1 MQTALQPA
9 DILQDLLIGGVQVK
23 LFSAIGGIINGTVK
37 ISDRSKYSAITV
49 AIACVHLLLI
59 FIFSV
64 LGSVPMA
71 IYNACSVVGY
81 LLCLPLIKRNA
92 LGWVFAYIC
101 VEVPLHS
108 FLAICTAGW
117 DFGFAMYLIA
127 IVPVG
132 FDMSF
137 ALKKPIR
144 GIKISM
150 LFGFVSFAT
159 FISCRMFSYYNVP
172 RYVCGNEFFV
182 QTVYFFNMLC
192 TFLLL
197 LVYSFI
203 FASEIIAVHNVLIAK
218 NAELANLAAKD
229 TLTGFYN
236 RRKMQEYLTAAVGDG
251 ERFSLIMSDIDN
263 FKKLNDT
270 YGHDCGDEA
279 LKAVSDTCRSCIDDG
294 DRICRWGG
302 EEFLIL
308 TKRPLGDAAGTA
320 EKIRSAVE
328 SCRLVFNGSDVR
340 ITMTLGVSE
349 YDPSSTIDKAITA
362 ADQNLY
368 IGKNSGKNRVVA
380 GRLAK

>member
-1 MQTALQPA
+1 MNF
-9 DILQDLLIGGVQVK
+9 I
-23 LFSAIGGIINGTVK
+23 SAVSGIINGNVK
-37 ISDRSKYSAITV
+37 ISDRKKYSAITV
-49 AIACVHLLLI
+49 AIACVHVLLV
-59 FIFSV
+59 FIFGTI
-64 LGSVPMA
+64 GSVPMT
-71 IYNACSVVGY
+71 IYNTCSVAGY
-81 LLCLPLIKRNA
+81 LMCLPLIRRNA
-92 LGWVFAYIC
+92 LSWVFAYIC

-108 FLAICTAGW
+108 FLAIYVAGW
-117 DFGFAMYLIA
+117 DYGFAMYLIA

-137 ALKKPIR
+137 ALKNPMR
-144 GIKISM
+144 GIRISM
-150 LFGFVSFAT
+150 IFGLFSFVT

-172 RYVCGNEFFV
+172 LYSVDNEFFV

-203 FASEIIAVHNVLIAK
+203 FASEINIAQTVLKKK
-218 NAELANLAAKD
+218 NSELANLASKD

-236 RRKMQEYLTAAVGDG
+236 RRKMHEYLVYAAGG
-251 ERFSLIMSDIDN
+251 NETFSLIMSDIDN

-279 LKAVSDTCRSCIDDG
+279 LKAVSDACRSCVSDG

-308 TKRPLGDAAGTA
+308 TNRSLNDAADTA
-320 EKIRSAVE
+320 EKIRYAVE
-328 SCRLVFNGSDVR
+328 HCNLVFNGSSIK

-349 YDPSSTIDKAITA
+349 FDPSSTVDKAITA
-362 ADQNLY
+362 ADQKLY
-368 IGKNSGKNRVVA
+368 IGKNSGKNRVV
-380 GRLAK
+380 K

>member
-1 MQTALQPA
+1 MR
-9 DILQDLLIGGVQVK
+9 LISSV
-23 LFSAIGGIINGTVK
+23 SGIINGNVK
-37 ISDRSKYSAITV
+37 ISDGKKYSALAV
-49 AIACVHLLLI
+49 AIACVHMLLI
-59 FIFSV
+59 FIFGTI
-64 LGSVPMA
+64 GSVPMT
-71 IYNACSVVGY
+71 IYNVCSVAGY
-81 LLCLPLIKRNA
+81 LMCLPLIRRNA

-108 FLAICTAGW
+108 FLAIYTAGW
-117 DFGFAMYLIA
+117 NYGFAMYLIA

-137 ALKKPIR
+137 ALKNPVR

-150 LFGFVSFAT
+150 IFGLFSFVT

-172 RYVCGNEFFV
+172 LHSVDNEFFTQIV
-182 QTVYFFNMLC
+182 FFFNMLC

-203 FASEIIAVHNVLIAK
+203 FASEIHAAQTALRKK
-218 NAELANLAAKD
+218 NSELANLASKD

-236 RRKMQEYLTAAVGDG
+236 RRKMHEYLMCAAEGK
-251 ERFSLIMSDIDN
+251 ETFSLIMSDIDN

-270 YGHDCGDEA
+270 YGHDCGDET
-279 LKAVSDTCRSCIDDG
+279 LKAVSDACRSCVSDG

-308 TKRPLGDAAGTA
+308 TNRPLNAAADTA

-328 SCRLVFNGSDVR
+328 HCNLTFNGIDINV
-340 ITMTLGVSE
+340 TMTLGVSE
-349 YDPSSTIDKAITA
+349 FDPSSTIDKAITA
-362 ADQNLY
+362 ADQKLY
-368 IGKNSGKNRVVA
+368 IGKNSGKNRVV
-380 GRLAK
+380 K

>member
-1 MQTALQPA
+1 MK
-9 DILQDLLIGGVQVK
+9 LISAAGG
-23 LFSAIGGIINGTVK
+23 LINGTVR
-37 ISDRSKYSAITV
+37 ISDRKKYSAITV
-49 AIACVHLLLI
+49 AIACVHLMLI
-59 FIFSV
+59 FVFGIV
-64 LGSVPMA
+64 GSVPMA
-71 IYNACSVVGY
+71 IYNICSVAGY
-81 LLCLPLIKRNA
+81 LLCLPLIRRNA
-92 LGWVFAYIC
+92 LGRVFAYIC

-117 DFGFAMYLIA
+117 DYGFAMYLIA

-137 ALKKPIR
+137 ALKNPIR

-150 LFGFVSFAT
+150 LFGLVSFAT
-159 FISCRMFSYYNVP
+159 FMACRMFSYYNAP
-172 RYVCGNEFFV
+172 LYAADNEFFV
-182 QTVYFFNMLC
+182 QTIYFFNMLC

-197 LVYSFI
+197 LLYSFI
-203 FASEIIAVHNVLIAK
+203 FALEINSAQTVLRNK
-218 NAELANLAAKD
+218 NSELAELAAKD

-236 RRKMQEYLTAAVGDG
+236 RRKMHEFLVGAARG
-251 ERFSLIMSDIDN
+251 EETFSLIMSDIDN

-279 LKAVSDTCRSCIDDG
+279 LKAVSDACRSCLSDG

-308 TKRPLGDAAGTA
+308 TNRPIEDAAGTA

-328 SCRLVFNGSDVR
+328 NCRLAFNGKDIK

-362 ADQNLY
+362 ADKNLY
-368 IGKNSGKNRVVA
+368 IGKNSGKNRVV
-380 GRLAK
+380 R

>member
-1 MQTALQPA
+1 MN
-9 DILQDLLIGGVQVK
+9 
-23 LFSAIGGIINGTVK
+23 LFSAVSGVINGTVK
-37 ISDRSKYSAITV
+37 ISDRNKYSALAV
-49 AIACVHLLLI
+49 AIACVHILLV
-59 FIFSV
+59 FIFRII
-64 LGSVPMA
+64 GSVPMT
-71 IYNACSVVGY
+71 IYNMCSVAGY

-101 VEVPLHS
+101 VEVPVHS
-108 FLAICTAGW
+108 FLAIYTAGW

-137 ALKKPIR
+137 ALKNPVR

-150 LFGFVSFAT
+150 LFGLLSFVI
-159 FISCRMFSYYNVP
+159 FISCRMFSYYNAPLYKVDS
-172 RYVCGNEFFV
+172 EFFV
-182 QTVYFFNMLC
+182 QTVYFFNMFC
-192 TFLLL
+192 TFVLL

-203 FASEIIAVHNVLIAK
+203 FASEINAAQTVLKKK
-218 NAELANLAAKD
+218 NTELANLAAKD

-236 RRKMQEYLTAAVGDG
+236 RRKMHEYLVNAANGKTA
-251 ERFSLIMSDIDN
+251 FSLIMSDIDN

-279 LKAVSDTCRSCIDDG
+279 LKAVSDACRSCVADG

-308 TKRPLGDAAGTA
+308 TNHPLDDAADTA

-328 SCRLVFNGSDVR
+328 SCHIVFNGSDIR

-349 YDPSSTIDKAITA
+349 FDPSSTIDKAITA

-368 IGKNSGKNRVVA
+368 IGKNSGKNQVV
-380 GRLAK
+380 K